1 MPIPT
6 QTTTEGGA
14 ILAEPDFLSLLWDE
28 QLQQL
33 MLVACPDGVMLTDPE
48 DRILLYT
55 GASESLFGWA
65 PVEAL
70 GKQTSILFEESE
82 LYQQFRA
89 QLRADGRVTN
99 MELTGR
105 RRDGS
110 FFLSAL
116 SASLLRD
123 RYGDALGTVLYIRD
137 HTHLREI
144 QHDLQHKNDKL
155 NEMVEVLDHVAR
167 HDHLTGLLHRGSAVA
182 AAESALVE
190 AGLKGRPFGVV
201 VFDMDH
207 FKDVN
212 DSYGHLV
219 GDEVLAAMAETL
231 TESARSE
238 DILGRF
244 GGEEFVAFLPGA
256 RLEAVAGYAERVRA
270 AVEER
275 KVLVRGEVTVRV
287 TISAGVASIPTCAD
301 NLLEAI
307 RIADERLLAA
317 KRGGRNR
324 VQSFDSQGIWRAA

>member
-1 MPIPT
+1 MT
-6 QTTTEGGA
+6 
-14 ILAEPDFLSLLWDE
+14 LAEPDFLSLLWDE

-70 GKQTSILFEESE
+70 GKQTGMLFEDSQA
-82 LYQQFRA
+82 YQYFRA
-89 QLRADGRVTN
+89 QLRSEGRVTN
-99 MELTGR
+99 IELNGR

-110 FFLSAL
+110 SFLSAL

-137 HTHLREI
+137 HTHLHQI
-144 QHDLQHKNDKL
+144 QHDLQHKNEEL

-167 HDHLTGLLHRGSAVA
+167 HDHLTGLLHRGSAMT
-182 AAESALVE
+182 AAESALLE
-190 AGLKGRPFGVV
+190 AGLKGRPFGVA

-207 FKDVN
+207 FKNVN

-219 GDEVLAAMAETL
+219 GDEVLAALATTL
-231 TESARSE
+231 KDSARAE

-256 RLEAVAGYAERVRA
+256 RLESVAGYAERVRT

-275 KVLVRGEVTVRV
+275 TVIARGEVAVKV

-317 KRGGRNR
+317 KRSGRNR
-324 VQSFDSQGIWRAA
+324 VQSTDPQSTWRAA

>member
-1 MPIPT
+1 M
-6 QTTTEGGA
+6 
-14 ILAEPDFLSLLWDE
+14 AEPDFLSLLWDE

-70 GKQTSILFEESE
+70 GKQTAMLFDDASI
-82 LYQQFRA
+82 YQEFRA
-89 QLRADGRVTN
+89 RLKADGRVTN
-99 MELTGR
+99 TELNGR

-110 FFLSAL
+110 LFLSAL

-137 HTHLREI
+137 HTHLHQI
-144 QHDLQHKNDKL
+144 QHDLQHKNEEL

-167 HDHLTGLLHRGSAVA
+167 HDHLTGLLHRGSAMA
-182 AAESALVE
+182 AAESALLE
-190 AGLKGRPFGVV
+190 AGLKGRPFGVA

-207 FKDVN
+207 FKNVN

-219 GDEVLAAMAETL
+219 GDEVLAALSTTL
-231 TESARSE
+231 KDSARAE

-256 RLEAVAGYAERVRA
+256 RLDAVGRYAERVRA

-275 KVLVRGEVTVRV
+275 TVVARGEVAVRV

-324 VQSFDSQGIWRAA
+324 VQSTDSQGIWRAA